1 MNHLDSLGVMVIV
14 LMGGI
19 YVKKNEDGCII
30 QKNDSKNDSKGGKIT
45 ITTTAHCS
53 PLPFDAFDDQSK

>member
-19 YVKKNEDGCII
+19 YAKKNEDGCII
-30 QKNDSKNDSKGGKIT
+30 QKNDSKGGGEIT
-45 ITTTAHCS
+45 ITTATHCS